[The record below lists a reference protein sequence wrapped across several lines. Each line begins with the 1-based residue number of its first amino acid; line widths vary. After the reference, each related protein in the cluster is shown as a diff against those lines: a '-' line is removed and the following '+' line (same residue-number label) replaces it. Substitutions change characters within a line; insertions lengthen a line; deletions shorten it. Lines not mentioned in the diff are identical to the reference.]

1 VSIRKWHLR
10 PGESLDKH
18 SGMRILRTD
27 HTAALYRLFRFA
39 ARVFG
44 SLILFRHA
52 AGLQAAPKSVAFAQS
67 PEGPVNAA
75 STAGPLRRHAG
86 RLCRHASWTALVF
99 ALSACVGSSGL
110 EASSQRLD
118 DSREAKPLSD
128 ATILIIRH
136 AEKPPNGSGLDADGQ
151 ARAEAYV
158 RYFQNFR
165 AAQQVLRFDY
175 LVAADDS
182 EHSQRSRLTL
192 EPLARAIGLK
202 PDLRFQAKRP
212 QDLAEELRSKGHGKN
227 ILICWH
233 HREIPD
239 LLKALGADPER
250 LLPHGEWPAQQFGWV
265 LQLRYDHE
273 GRLVQ
278 GKTRRIKEHLMPGD

>member
-1 VSIRKWHLR
+1 
-10 PGESLDKH
+10 
-18 SGMRILRTD
+18 MRIL
-27 HTAALYRLFRFA
+27 
-39 ARVFG
+39 
-44 SLILFRHA
+44 
-52 AGLQAAPKSVAFAQS
+52 AAPVGQLW
-67 PEGPVNAA
+67 NATLT
-75 STAGPLRRHAG
+75 SGPLHLHAG
-86 RLCRHASWTALVF
+86 RLCRQASWIAL
-99 ALSACVGSSGL
+99 ALAVSACAGSSGL
-110 EASSQRLD
+110 EASSQRLG
-118 DSREAKPLSD
+118 DSGEANPLSD

-136 AEKPPNGSGLDADGQ
+136 AEKPAAGLGLDPEGQ

-165 AAQQVLRFDY
+165 VGPEVLRFDY

-212 QDLAEELRSKGHGKN
+212 QDLAEELRSRAHGKN

-239 LLKALGADPER
+239 LLRALGADPER

-273 GRLVQ
+273 GRLIQ